1 MCHVP
6 KMGGISM
13 AKQKK
18 SRYWGF
24 IMYPDSRPEDWRDKL
39 QSTGLPI
46 AISPIHDKDENPDEV
61 EKKHHWHVLLCF
73 DGPTT
78 KNCVQDIADS
88 VNASRVLP
96 VNSVRGMY
104 RYHIHL
110 DNPEKYPYW
119 QYPVEYPRTLLNGF
133 DIEEYSNMTSSEES
147 MMIQL
152 ILGYVR
158 SEIIYE
164 YSDLLDFL
172 EKEDI
177 QAYNYAVHHTLLF
190 NTYCTSKRN
199 KLKQTQGK
207 SVLNDLK
214 ESNEKKEKCGKSVEK

>member
-1 MCHVP
+1 
-6 KMGGISM
+6 M
-13 AKQKK
+13 AKKK

-24 IMYPDSRPEDWRDKL
+24 IMYPDSRPSDWKDKL

-78 KNCVQDIADS
+78 ENCVKDIAES
-88 VNASRVLP
+88 VNGAKPIP

-119 QYPVEYPRTLLNGF
+119 KYPVEYPRTLLNGF
-133 DIEEYSNMTSSEES
+133 DIDQYSQMTSSEES
-147 MMIQL
+147 LMIQL
-152 ILGYVR
+152 ILGYIR

-172 EKEDI
+172 ENEDI

-199 KLKQTQGK
+199 KIKQTNGK
-207 SVLNDLK
+207 QARNDK
-214 ESNEKKEKCGKSVEK
+214 EYQESKTN